1 MNTYNP
7 WRGLS
12 AYKDPQ
18 EAKHYYEFCGRDAEK
33 IQLSSLIENNLFV
46 TLYGRTGVGKTSL
59 LKAGVM
65 PLLREK
71 DFYPIYIRLS
81 QEPGGITYAQAIVNK
96 LEGEVNLKKERTVD
110 FSNEAGNSKTY
121 LWKYF
126 CTTKFKTGTPER
138 YVYPVIILDQFEE
151 IFYTHKRKAELLL
164 QQIYVLLNDDLIVPA
179 EEGFSDETNYRFVAS
194 IREDNLFYLED
205 SIDEL
210 SLNLYKDNRYR
221 LKPMNDENARKAIL
235 VPGSEVI
242 DRTEASEIAEKIIN
256 LSRDLD
262 GTISSLIL
270 SLICSLM
277 YEQAAKQKSDKPL
290 ITLRQIPATQSDT
303 DAILQNFYL
312 ENTSKQQR
320 KIIEEK
326 LLTDDGHR
334 KAEKVDIPN
343 KESLLS
349 VGNRILQRLETNEGE
364 KVEIVHDR
372 LAKVIY
378 MQRRRR
384 DANRFRILLRIFIL
398 VLLILI
404 GGFALYQAGTTTNG
418 SINAI
423 SMNYDELPITQIVLT
438 GDSAKI
444 TMYENDNIKKIFI
457 GDSVEVIEC
466 SYWKDNLEI
475 EVSPLNKYFKWDSI
489 YEKNSGAVG
498 FLYRRDNPQE
508 AIYMQSKPFWS
519 IRLPAGWDTLKY
531 NGETYTS
538 ANGCPRYGEKY
549 VQLDKYDDDILDFFK
564 NDDKIERVELKGIK
578 YIGDDSFRGCVNL
591 KQINLDS
598 VESIGDN
605 AFAGCISLTEVTLP
619 EEECE
624 IDYYAFYGCTNLK
637 KVRLPRIL
645 KGNMSEA
652 FSFCYDLRSIVLPD
666 SIVNTSGVSGIS
678 SGISG
683 ISSGI
688 FALLGKPSSMSS
700 ISGIA
705 TMFRCCPNIE
715 DIEFHSE
722 NTHFRY
728 VGEDSVLYYD
738 SIPVIYKKGIQDS
751 LKLPNNISLKQY
763 RGIIA
768 SSKGFS
774 YPDSM
779 MNFTNAIRNEWNSF
793 DGNYYYSSPSSVTIT
808 TTITTNFNGVLQRVD
823 RYYTLI
829 ILNNK
834 GSILNLPPRGVNYC
848 LIGKEFNIKEIH
860 VPTPD
865 YNRFSVEYLHDAN
878 ALKKNEITLY
888 VPWGTKDDYLRSG
901 KFFDYKEIKED
912 PLWRRVSD
920 VVIYYWGGITSTFG
934 RLGWIFYPLIFVGL
948 CILAI
953 FFYWL
958 RIKQMKHRGKMNKKK
973 AIFDAVLAVPVAFIG
988 FVPVYYLVY
997 IILTNHVMFDDF
1009 NKANYFGMLL
1019 GSIAGVASSVVC
1031 SYFFI
1036 FSGKGKI
1043 LRRFKRMTKNGL

>member
-221 LKPMNDENARKAIL
+221 LKPMNEENARKAIL

-242 DRTEASEIAEKIIN
+242 DRTEANEIAEKIIS

-277 YEQAAKQKSDKPL
+277 YEQAAKQKSEEPL
-290 ITLRQIPATQSDT
+290 ITLRQIPATQNDT

-334 KAEKVDIPN
+334 KAEKLDIPN

-418 SINAI
+418 RIKSI
-423 SMNYDELPITQIVLT
+423 SMNYDELPIRQIVLT

-444 TMYENDNIKKIFI
+444 TMYGDDIIKNFFI

-466 SYWKDNLEI
+466 PYWKDNLEI

-489 YEKNSGAVG
+489 YDKYSGAVG
-498 FLYRRDNPQE
+498 FLYRTDNPQE
-508 AIYMQSKPFWS
+508 AIYMQSKPSLS
-519 IRLPAGWDTLKY
+519 IRLPAGWDALKY
-531 NGETYTS
+531 NGETYRS
-538 ANGCPRYGEKY
+538 AYGCPRYGEKY
-549 VQLDKYDDDILDFFK
+549 VQLDKYDDDILDLFRY
-564 NDDKIERVELKGIK
+564 DDKIERVELKGIK
-578 YIGDDSFRGCVNL
+578 NIGDWSFRGCINL

-598 VESIGDN
+598 VESIGDG
-605 AFAGCISLTEVTLP
+605 AFKGCISLTEVTLP

-624 IDYYAFYGCTNLK
+624 IDYDAFKGCTNLK

-645 KGNMSEA
+645 KGDMSDA
-652 FSFCYDLRSIVLPD
+652 FAFCYDLKSVVLPD
-666 SIVNTSGVSGIS
+666 SIVETSRTIGG
-678 SGISG
+678 
-683 ISSGI
+683 
-688 FALLGKPSSMSS
+688 L
-700 ISGIA
+700 GIA

-715 DIEFHSE
+715 DIEFHSA

-738 SIPVIYKKGIQDS
+738 SIPVIYQAGIQDS

-768 SSKGFS
+768 RGKGFS
-774 YPDSM
+774 FPDSI
-779 MNFTNAIRNEWNSF
+779 MNFTNAIRNEWNVF
-793 DGNYYYSSPSSVTIT
+793 DGIYYYSFSFTV
-808 TTITTNFNGVLQRVD
+808 NGRGCANA
-823 RYYTLI
+823 LI
-829 ILNNK
+829 LLNNK
-834 GSILNLPPRGVNYC
+834 DSILNLPPGGFNYY

-865 YNRFSVEYLHDAN
+865 YNRFSVKYMHDAN
-878 ALKKNEITLY
+878 ALRKNEITLY

-920 VVIYYWGGITSTFG
+920 VVILISANNLDSRVINGYFIKISNLNVPYIT
-934 RLGWIFYPLIFVGL
+934 
-948 CILAI
+948 
-953 FFYWL
+953 
-958 RIKQMKHRGKMNKKK
+958 
-973 AIFDAVLAVPVAFIG
+973 
-988 FVPVYYLVY
+988 
-997 IILTNHVMFDDF
+997 
-1009 NKANYFGMLL
+1009 
-1019 GSIAGVASSVVC
+1019 
-1031 SYFFI
+1031 
-1036 FSGKGKI
+1036 
-1043 LRRFKRMTKNGL
+1043 

>member
-164 QQIYVLLNDDLIVPA
+164 QQIYILLNDDLIVPA

-210 SLNLYKDNRYR
+210 SFNLYKDNRYR

-235 VPGSEVI
+235 IPGSEVI
-242 DRTEASEIAEKIIN
+242 DRAEASEIAEKIIN

-277 YEQAAKQKSDKPL
+277 YGQAAKQKSDKPL

-418 SINAI
+418 RINAI
-423 SMNYDELPITQIVLT
+423 SMNYDELPSAEIILDKDSSIIEDIPKTIKRIV
-438 GDSAKI
+438 
-444 TMYENDNIKKIFI
+444 I
-457 GDSVEVIEC
+457 GESVEDIEADHTL
-466 SYWKDNLEI
+466 SIARGLEI
-475 EVSPLNKYFKWDSI
+475 KVSPLNKNFRWDSI
-489 YEKNSGAVG
+489 YVENKGAVG
-498 FLYRRDNPQE
+498 YLYRIDNPQV
-508 AIYMQSKPFWS
+508 AIYMQEEPEGAVQ
-519 IRLPAGWDTLKY
+519 IRLPAGLDTLRY
-531 NGETYTS
+531 NGRVYTS
-538 ANGCPRYGEKY
+538 VNNCPRYGEKY
-549 VQLDKYDDDILDFFK
+549 VQLDKYDDDILDLFRY
-564 NDDKIERVELKGIK
+564 DDKIERVELKGIK

-619 EEECE
+619 EEECK

-645 KGNMSEA
+645 KGNMSEVFA
-652 FSFCYDLRSIVLPD
+652 FCYDLRSIVLPD
-666 SIVNTSGVSGIS
+666 SIVDTSTFGEFGIE
-678 SGISG
+678 
-683 ISSGI
+683 
-688 FALLGKPSSMSS
+688 
-700 ISGIA
+700 

-715 DIEFHSE
+715 DIEFHSA
-722 NTHFRY
+722 NTHFKY

-738 SIPVIYKKGIQDS
+738 LIPVIYKNGLQDA
-751 LKLPNNISLKQY
+751 LKMPNNRYITPTHGLICYDGKFADFVNYTKEMISEWKVY
-763 RGIIA
+763 DDN
-768 SSKGFS
+768 FY
-774 YPDSM
+774 YP
-779 MNFTNAIRNEWNSF
+779 TC
-793 DGNYYYSSPSSVTIT
+793 PSQ
-808 TTITTNFNGVLQRVD
+808 F
-823 RYYTLI
+823 I

-834 GSILNLPPRGVNYC
+834 DSILNLPPSGFDYY
-848 LIGKEFNIKEIH
+848 LFGKEFYIKEIH

-865 YNRFSVEYLHDAN
+865 YNRFSVEYMHDAN
-878 ALKKNEITLY
+878 ALRKNEITLY

-920 VVIYYWGGITSTFG
+920 VVIYYWLGITSTFG

-988 FVPVYYLVY
+988 FVPVYYLVF
-997 IILTNHVMFDDF
+997 IILTNHVLPDGFKNSNSF
-1009 NKANYFGMLL
+1009 SMLL
-1019 GSIAGVASSVVC
+1019 GSIAGIVSSVVC

-1043 LRRFKRMTKNGL
+1043 LRRFKRITKNGL

>member
-46 TLYGRTGVGKTSL
+46 TLCGRTGVGKTSL

-372 LAKVIY
+372 LARVIY

-418 SINAI
+418 RINAI
-423 SMNYDELPITQIVLT
+423 SMNYDELPSAEIILDKDSSIIEDIPKTIKRIV
-438 GDSAKI
+438 
-444 TMYENDNIKKIFI
+444 I
-457 GDSVEVIEC
+457 GESVEDIEADHTL
-466 SYWKDNLEI
+466 SIARGLEI
-475 EVSPLNKYFKWDSI
+475 KVSPLNKNFRWDSI
-489 YEKNSGAVG
+489 YVENKGAVG
-498 FLYRRDNPQE
+498 YLYRIDNPQV
-508 AIYMQSKPFWS
+508 AIYMQEEPEGAVQ
-519 IRLPAGWDTLKY
+519 IRLPAGLDTLRY
-531 NGETYTS
+531 NGRVYTS
-538 ANGCPRYGEKY
+538 VNNCPRYGEKY
-549 VQLDKYDDDILDFFK
+549 VQLDKYDDDILDLFRY
-564 NDDKIERVELKGIK
+564 DDKIERVELKGIK

-598 VESIGDN
+598 VESIGAR
-605 AFAGCISLTEVTLP
+605 AFKGCISLTEVTLP
-619 EEECE
+619 EDECE
-624 IDYYAFYGCTNLK
+624 IDDEAFYGCTNLK
-637 KVRLPRIL
+637 IVRLPRIL
-645 KGNMSEA
+645 RGNMSEVFA
-652 FSFCYDLRSIVLPD
+652 FCYDLRSVVLPD
-666 SIVNTSGVSGIS
+666 SIVDTSGTFGE
-678 SGISG
+678 
-683 ISSGI
+683 
-688 FALLGKPSSMSS
+688 F
-700 ISGIA
+700 GIA

-715 DIEFHSE
+715 DIEFYSA

-738 SIPVIYKKGIQDS
+738 SIPVIYKNGIQDS
-751 LKLPNNISLKQY
+751 LKLPDNIPLKQS
-763 RGIIA
+763 RGIILRNA
-768 SSKGFS
+768 
-774 YPDSM
+774 YDDHDCI
-779 MNFTNAIRNEWNSF
+779 MNFTNAIRNEWSSF
-793 DGNYYYSSPSSVTIT
+793 DGNYYLILNIINVNTNQTRILREGSYNYS
-808 TTITTNFNGVLQRVD
+808 
-823 RYYTLI
+823 LI

-834 GSILNLPPRGVNYC
+834 DSILNLPPSGFNYY
-848 LIGKEFNIKEIH
+848 LIGKEINIKEIH

-865 YNRFSVEYLHDAN
+865 HNRFSVEYLHDAN
-878 ALKKNEITLY
+878 ALRKNEITLY

-920 VVIYYWGGITSTFG
+920 VVIYYWGGITWTFG
-934 RLGWIFYPLIFVGL
+934 LLGWIFYPLIFVGL
-948 CILAI
+948 CILTI

-988 FVPVYYLVY
+988 FVPVYYLVF

-1009 NKANYFGMLL
+1009 NKANHFGMLF

>member
-126 CTTKFKTGTPER
+126 CTTKFKTETPER

-242 DRTEASEIAEKIIN
+242 DRAEASEIAEKIIN

-418 SINAI
+418 RINAI
-423 SMNYDELPITQIVLT
+423 SMNYDELP
-438 GDSAKI
+438 SAEIILDKNPSEI
-444 TMYENDNIKKIFI
+444 YVPEIIKRIII
-457 GDSVEVIEC
+457 GESVEYIT
-466 SYWKDNLEI
+466 DNSLPYREGLEVK
-475 EVSPLNKYFKWDSI
+475 VSPLNKNFRWDSI
-489 YEKNSGAVG
+489 YVEDKGAVG
-498 FLYRRDNPQE
+498 YLYRIDNPQV
-508 AIYMQSKPFWS
+508 AIYMQEKPERS
-519 IRLPAGWDTLKY
+519 VQIRLPAGLDTLRY
-531 NGETYTS
+531 NGRVYTS
-538 ANGCPRYGEKY
+538 VNNCPRYGEKY
-549 VQLDKYDDDILDFFK
+549 VQLDKYDDDILDLFRY
-564 NDDKIERVELKGIK
+564 DDKIERVELKGIK
-578 YIGDDSFRGCVNL
+578 YIRDDSFRGCIKL

-598 VESIGDN
+598 VESIGAR
-605 AFAGCISLTEVTLP
+605 AFKGCISLTEVTLP
-619 EEECE
+619 EDECE
-624 IDYYAFYGCTNLK
+624 IDDEAFYGCTNLK
-637 KVRLPRIL
+637 IVRLPRIL
-645 KGNMSEA
+645 EGDMSEA
-652 FSFCYDLRSIVLPD
+652 FAFCYDLRSVVLPD
-666 SIVNTSGVSGIS
+666 SILNTSGTLGELGIE
-678 SGISG
+678 I
-683 ISSGI
+683 
-688 FALLGKPSSMSS
+688 
-700 ISGIA
+700 
-705 TMFRCCPNIE
+705 MFRSCPNIAN
-715 DIEFHSE
+715 IEFHSA
-722 NTHFRY
+722 NTHFKY

-738 SIPVIYKKGIQDS
+738 LIPVIYKNGLQDA
-751 LKLPNNISLKQY
+751 LKMPN
-763 RGIIA
+763 
-768 SSKGFS
+768 
-774 YPDSM
+774 
-779 MNFTNAIRNEWNSF
+779 
-793 DGNYYYSSPSSVTIT
+793 
-808 TTITTNFNGVLQRVD
+808 D
-823 RYYTLI
+823 RYITPTHGLICYDGKFADFVNYTKEMISEWKVYDDNFYYPTYPCPSQFI

-834 GSILNLPPRGVNYC
+834 DSILNLPPSGFNYY

-865 YNRFSVEYLHDAN
+865 YNRFSVEYMHDAN
-878 ALKKNEITLY
+878 ALRKNEITLY

-912 PLWRRVSD
+912 SLWKRVSD
-920 VVIYYWGGITSTFG
+920 VVIYYWVETFG
-934 RLGWIFYPLIFVGL
+934 RLSWLFIFIGL
-948 CILAI
+948 CILVI
-953 FFYWL
+953 FFYL
-958 RIKQMKHRGKMNKKK
+958 LEITHMKYRGKLNK
-973 AIFDAVLAVPVAFIG
+973 
-988 FVPVYYLVY
+988 
-997 IILTNHVMFDDF
+997 
-1009 NKANYFGMLL
+1009 NKALLDALLAAPIAFMSFVFVYFLVFIVFYNHLEFDSLRDKILIHIL
-1019 GSIAGVASSVVC
+1019 GLEAGLISSALC

-1036 FSGKGKI
+1036 FSKEKY
-1043 LRRFKRMTKNGL
+1043 